1 MERRVIATISHLM
14 WINKNCVVSKSKNK
28 GESLE
33 GNNEVN

>member
-14 WINKNCVVSKSKNK
+14 WINKNCVVSKSKK

-33 GNNEVN
+33 GNNKVN